1 MSRNDDNFEG
11 ALWEPPAAQ
20 VSTCWNAKLIVF
32 PNLCLMLKGY
42 LTSNAVSRQ
51 QKDAED
57 EKSYIFWKNTED
69 HGKDGWEHGS
79 VFILL

>member
-1 MSRNDDNFEG
+1 
-11 ALWEPPAAQ
+11 
-20 VSTCWNAKLIVF
+20 
-32 PNLCLMLKGY
+32 MLKGY

-79 VFILL
+79 VFILM